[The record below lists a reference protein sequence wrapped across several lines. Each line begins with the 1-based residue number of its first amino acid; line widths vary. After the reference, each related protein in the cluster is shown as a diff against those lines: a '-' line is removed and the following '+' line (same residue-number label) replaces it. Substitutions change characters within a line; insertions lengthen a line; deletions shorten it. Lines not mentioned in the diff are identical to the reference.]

1 MSSQGAFTL
10 FGLGVVVL
18 GVLSS
23 TMQSERSRPRRVTVP
38 LVLLGLVIFGFG
50 AVLQFVLGTVAL
62 SQL

>member
-1 MSSQGAFTL
+1 VSSQGAFTL

-23 TMQSERSRPRRVTVP
+23 TLQSERSRPRRVTVP